1 MASSIGMTE
10 GQAGQH
16 IPKDI
21 LKLTNADVIIN
32 FGNIAL
38 LYESQTYIQAVWEAA
53 TICPRPLQVDF

>member
-1 MASSIGMTE
+1 MTE

-16 IPKDI
+16 TKDI